1 MTGRVLPDPPTL
13 AREVAN
19 ALIQRLAEAQA
30 AGRVPSVAL
39 TGGTI
44 AAEIH
49 RELAE
54 LGPGSAVQWH
64 LVDFW
69 WGDERFVPAGSA
81 DRNDAEVLRILA
93 DLGAASERLHP
104 MPAVTVGCG
113 SVHQAAARYGDE
125 LRRHGSQPGTA
136 GEFEVVMLG
145 VGPDGHVASLFPG
158 HPALGAEAVA
168 VGVTDSPKPPPQRI
182 TLTLPALNRAR
193 AVWFVASGTTKAE
206 AVAAAHRPGPVT
218 ELPARGVSG
227 RLETIWW
234 MDADAASLR

>member
-1 MTGRVLPDPPTL
+1 MSARVLPDPPTL

-19 ALIQRLAEAQA
+19 ALIQRLLDAQQ

-54 LGPGSAVQWH
+54 LGPASAVQWH

-69 WGDERFVPAGSA
+69 WGDERFVPPSSP
-81 DRNDAEVLRILA
+81 DRNDVVVRQILA
-93 DLGAASERLHP
+93 DLGAAAERVHP

-113 SVHQAAARYGDE
+113 SVDQAAARYGDE
-125 LRRHGSQPGTA
+125 LRHHAAQPGT
-136 GEFEVVMLG
+136 GDEFEVVMLG

-158 HPALGAEAVA
+158 HPALDTEAIV
-168 VGVTDSPKPPPQRI
+168 VGVTDSPKPPPQRV
-182 TLTLPALNRAR
+182 TLTLPALNRSR
-193 AVWFVASGTTKAE
+193 AVWFVASGAAKAD
-206 AVAAAHRPGPVT
+206 AVAAAQRSGPVA
-218 ELPARGVSG
+218 EIPARGVRG
-227 RLETIWW
+227 RLETTWW
-234 MDADAASLR
+234 LDAEAASAL